1 MNYPDLKE
9 GASSFN
15 RAMLGIMRSLKSPRL
30 AVPDI
35 PSGRLN
41 YQHGKN
47 RTRMQNKNQKHSYI
61 PHLKEGVL
69 RTKWII
75 GALMKKTNKHHRR
88 QREEEQR
95 KTAVIVFLGLIIMAG
110 LAMIINGPG

>member
-1 MNYPDLKE
+1 VNDSYLKE

-15 RAMLGIMRSLKSPRL
+15 GAMLGIMRSLKSPRL

-47 RTRMQNKNQKHSYI
+47 RTQMQRQNQEHSYI
-61 PHLKEGVL
+61 P
-69 RTKWII
+69 
-75 GALMKKTNKHHRR
+75 A
-88 QREEEQR
+88 
-95 KTAVIVFLGLIIMAG
+95 
-110 LAMIINGPG
+110 